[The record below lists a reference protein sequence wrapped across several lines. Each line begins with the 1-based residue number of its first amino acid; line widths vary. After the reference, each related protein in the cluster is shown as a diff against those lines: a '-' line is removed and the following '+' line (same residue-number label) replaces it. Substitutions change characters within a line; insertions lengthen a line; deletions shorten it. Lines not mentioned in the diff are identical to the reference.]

1 MNGNLIFRILKKFP
15 YFLPSFL
22 FLLLLFQQSFNQN
35 QFQLKID
42 PFHAKKERFILL
54 ADVSS
59 VLPFANQKS
68 SKKILK
74 FVPHIFQRIYYLLEI
89 LS

>member
-1 MNGNLIFRILKKFP
+1 MNGNLIFRILKKF

-22 FLLLLFQQSFNQN
+22 LLLLFQQSFNQN

-68 SKKILK
+68 AKKILK

>member
-1 MNGNLIFRILKKFP
+1 MNGNLIFRILKKF

-22 FLLLLFQQSFNQN
+22 LLLLFQQSFNQN

-59 VLPFANQKS
+59 VLPFANHKS

-74 FVPHIFQRIYYLLEI
+74 FVPHIFQRIYNLLEI

>member
-1 MNGNLIFRILKKFP
+1 MNGNLIFRILKKF

-22 FLLLLFQQSFNQN
+22 LLLLFQQSFNQN

-74 FVPHIFQRIYYLLEI
+74 FVPHIFQRIYNLLEI

>member
-1 MNGNLIFRILKKFP
+1 MNGNLIFRILKN
-15 YFLPSFL
+15 FLPSFL
-22 FLLLLFQQSFNQN
+22 LLLLFQQSFNQN

-74 FVPHIFQRIYYLLEI
+74 FVPHIFQRIYNLLEI